1 MCSYSL
7 DLRLSSSV
15 SAFLYEA
22 HYNNSTVA
30 TVSEQF
36 PNGTSALY
44 TLLSAIKLDKD
55 DIRREPTK
63 KCKTKAVE
71 LT

>member
-7 DLRLSSSV
+7 DSRLSS
-15 SAFLYEA
+15 FLYEA
-22 HYNNSTVA
+22 HYNNSAVA

-55 DIRREPTK
+55 DTRRELTK

-71 LT
+71 LI